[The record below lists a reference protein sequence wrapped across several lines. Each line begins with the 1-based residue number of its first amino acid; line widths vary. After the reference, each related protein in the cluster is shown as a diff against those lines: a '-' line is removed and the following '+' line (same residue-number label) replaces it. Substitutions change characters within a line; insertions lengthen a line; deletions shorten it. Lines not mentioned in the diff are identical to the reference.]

1 MLNGKQ
7 RAALR
12 AAANGLEA
20 WFQIVKSGIGGNM
33 TADISAALDAHEL
46 VKITVLRTA
55 PSEPKTLLRT
65 LAQTLGAEEVSAV
78 GNKIVL
84 YRRSEKEGVKHIEF

>member
-12 AAANGLEA
+12 AAAQGPDPC
-20 WFQIVKSGIGGNM
+20 FQIGQCAYGVTMPPI
-33 TADISAALDAHEL
+33 ISAAPVALELD
-46 VKITVLRTA
+46 KITVLRTA